1 MRKIITLFLIIFSIV
16 TNAQNDFFSNK
27 RLILSLKNEI
37 NQSVTNL
44 TEIEKLKFLFDNHT
58 INTIKPLDIGRTNVL
73 NGRPILVIF
82 NEPIN
87 IEKIIQKLKDTNL
100 FDYVEPDFMVSG
112 SGNKNEE
119 NIKFDISLKPYAST
133 IPNDQFFFRQ
143 WGLHNN
149 GSFTLSPSLVDADVD
164 MIEAWDITTGS
175 PNIKMAVID
184 TGIRMNHP
192 EFSGRFFSNSSET
205 INGLDDD
212 GNGYVDDINGWDFV
226 NNDNNP
232 TDDQGHGTNVTGI
245 AMANANNNIGYAGVD
260 WNCKLLPIKVLDFNN
275 SGFNSNIIASIYYS
289 IDRNVDL
296 ISISIGSSG
305 FSTAYQ
311 NAVNQAYSQNIPII
325 ACMMNFN
332 NNTSYFP
339 AAFNNTIAVGSTN
352 PNDNRTVP
360 FFWSSTSG
368 SNYGNHIDVVAP
380 GNYIYGLSHTSNSG
394 YETYWGGTSQAT
406 PLVSGIVS
414 LMLSLNPNLTVDQI
428 NIILR
433 NTAEDQIGN
442 PLEDTFGWDQYY
454 GAGRVNAFNALSYVQ
469 SLSNDDFVY
478 IEGIKIYPNPV
489 KETINFKS
497 ATNNHSFNVSI
508 YDVTGRLVK
517 DYKNVNDF
525 IDVSQLKNGVYILSI
540 NYDKNKIIKKFIKE

>member
-1 MRKIITLFLIIFSIV
+1 
-16 TNAQNDFFSNK
+16 
-27 RLILSLKNEI
+27 
-37 NQSVTNL
+37 
-44 TEIEKLKFLFDNHT
+44 
-58 INTIKPLDIGRTNVL
+58 
-73 NGRPILVIF
+73 
-82 NEPIN
+82 
-87 IEKIIQKLKDTNL
+87 
-100 FDYVEPDFMVSG
+100 MVSG

-149 GSFTLSPSLVDADVD
+149 GSFALSPAIEDADVD

-175 PNIKMAVID
+175 PNIIMAVID

-192 EFSGRFFSNSSET
+192 EFSGRFFPNTSET
-205 INGLDDD
+205 ANGLDDD
-212 GNGYVDDINGWDFV
+212 NNGFVDDINGWDFV

-260 WNCKLLPIKVLDFNN
+260 WNCKLLPLKVLDANN
-275 SGFNSNIIASIYYS
+275 SGFNSNIIASLYYS
-289 IDRNVDL
+289 INRNVDL

-325 ACMMNFN
+325 TCMMNFN
-332 NNTSYFP
+332 NNTSYYP

-352 PNDNRTVP
+352 PNDSRTVP

-406 PLVSGIVS
+406 PLVTGIVS

-469 SLSNDDFVY
+469 SLSNEDVIYDVD
-478 IEGIKIYPNPV
+478 IKIYPNPV
-489 KETINFKS
+489 NETLNFKS
-497 ATNNHSFNVSI
+497 SVNPSNFNISI
-508 YDVTGRLVK
+508 HDITGRLVK
-517 DYKNVNDF
+517 DYYEVNDF

>member
-1 MRKIITLFLIIFSIV
+1 MRKIITLLLLIFSLV
-16 TNAQNDFFSNK
+16 TKAQNDFYSNK
-27 RLILSLKNEI
+27 RLILSLKNQI
-37 NQSVTNL
+37 NGSVTDLNQ
-44 TEIEKLKFLFDNHT
+44 IEKLKFLFDDYP
-58 INTIKPLDIGRTNVL
+58 INAIKALDIATTNVL
-73 NGRPILVIF
+73 NGRPLLIIF
-82 NEPIN
+82 NEEIN
-87 IEKIIQKLKDTNL
+87 IETIIQKLKDTNL
-100 FDYVEPDFMVSG
+100 FDYIEPDFIASG
-112 SGNKNEE
+112 SGIKSEKN
-119 NIKFDISLKPYAST
+119 NNYDVNFKPSLIT

-149 GSFTLSPSLVDADVD
+149 GSFALSPSIEDADVD
-164 MIEAWDITTGS
+164 MIEAWNLTTGS
-175 PNIKMAVID
+175 PNIKMAVLD
-184 TGIRMNHP
+184 TGIRMSHP
-192 EFSGRFFSNSSET
+192 EFSGRFFSNTSET

-212 GNGYVDDINGWDFV
+212 NNGFIDDLNGWDFV

-232 TDDQGHGTNVTGI
+232 TDDHGHGTNVTGI

-260 WNCKLLPIKVLDFNN
+260 WSCKLLPLKVLDFNN
-275 SGFNSNIIASIYYS
+275 SGFNSNIIASIYYA
-289 IDRNVDL
+289 INRNVDL

-332 NNTSYFP
+332 NNTPYYP

-368 SNYGNHIDVVAP
+368 SNFGSHIDVVAP
-380 GNYIYGLSHTSNSG
+380 GNYIYGLSHTSNWG

-414 LMLSLNPNLTVDQI
+414 LMLSLHPNLTVDQI
-428 NIILR
+428 KIILR

-442 PLEDTFGWDQYY
+442 PLEDTVGWDQYY

-469 SLSNDDFVY
+469 SLPTDNFVY
-478 IEGIKIYPNPV
+478 NEGIEIYPNPV

-497 ATNNHSFNVSI
+497 SSNHGNFTVSI

-525 IDVSQLKNGVYILSI
+525 IDVSQLKNGVYLLNI
-540 NYDKNKIIKKFIKE
+540 NYDKKKVIKKFIKE

>member
-1 MRKIITLFLIIFSIV
+1 
-16 TNAQNDFFSNK
+16 
-27 RLILSLKNEI
+27 
-37 NQSVTNL
+37 
-44 TEIEKLKFLFDNHT
+44 
-58 INTIKPLDIGRTNVL
+58 
-73 NGRPILVIF
+73 
-82 NEPIN
+82 
-87 IEKIIQKLKDTNL
+87 
-100 FDYVEPDFMVSG
+100 
-112 SGNKNEE
+112 
-119 NIKFDISLKPYAST
+119 
-133 IPNDQFFFRQ
+133 
-143 WGLHNN
+143 
-149 GSFTLSPSLVDADVD
+149 
-164 MIEAWDITTGS
+164 
-175 PNIKMAVID
+175 
-184 TGIRMNHP
+184 
-192 EFSGRFFSNSSET
+192 
-205 INGLDDD
+205 
-212 GNGYVDDINGWDFV
+212 V

-469 SLSNDDFVY
+469 SLSNEDIIYNED
-478 IEGIKIYPNPV
+478 IKIYPNPV
-489 KETINFKS
+489 KERLNFKS
-497 ATNNHSFNVSI
+497 SVNPSNFNISI
-508 YDVTGRLVK
+508 HDIIGRLVK
-517 DYKNVNDF
+517 DYYDVNDF

>member
-16 TNAQNDFFSNK
+16 TNAQNDFFSNN
-27 RLILSLKNEI
+27 RIILSLKKEI
-37 NQSVTNL
+37 NEPVTNL
-44 TEIEKLKFLFDNHT
+44 NQIKKLKFLFNDYP
-58 INTIKPLDIGRTNVL
+58 INTIKPLDIARTNVL
-73 NGRPILVIF
+73 NGRPVLVIF
-82 NEPIN
+82 NNPIN
-87 IEKIIQKLKDTNL
+87 IETIIQKLKDTNL
-100 FDYVEPDFMVSG
+100 FDYVEPDFISFG
-112 SGNKNEE
+112 SGKKDESY
-119 NIKFDISLKPYAST
+119 ISYDIRFIPTLTT

-184 TGIRMNHP
+184 TGVRMNHP

-311 NAVNQAYSQNIPII
+311 NAVNQAYSLNIPII

-332 NNTSYFP
+332 NNTSYYP

-442 PLEDTFGWDQYY
+442 PIEDTFGWDQYY
-454 GAGRVNAFNALSYVQ
+454 GAGRVNAFNALSQVQ
-469 SLSNDDFVY
+469 SLSNEDIIYNED
-478 IEGIKIYPNPV
+478 IKIYPNPV
-489 KETINFKS
+489 KEILNFKS
-497 ATNNHSFNVSI
+497 SVNPYSFSI
-508 YDVTGRLVK
+508 SIHDITGRLVK
-517 DYKNVNDF
+517 DYHKVNNS
-525 IDVSQLKNGVYILSI
+525 IDVSQLKNGVYILNI
-540 NYDKNKIIKKFIKE
+540 DYDKNKIIKKFIKE